1 VPVLLYRILYRGL
14 ECSEMVE
21 LIDFAVITIFA
32 REVLEGSLIIG
43 EFRTIIFRA
52 GGSMSLE
59 DRNKLLSAINW
70 AALWATIVAV
80 LICTAVAIPLAVLSM
95 DFDTRTSTI
104 IEGVSKLVAAVCIL
118 QLSLKLPKWLGIYK
132 SHISQISGSEDSF
145 DLSISSIR
153 FNVAWNIWREVGE
166 CGVFLIPFFL
176 NGEQALAI
184 PLSGLIGSAVGGL
197 AGWGIYYANGK
208 LKNKLYLAI
217 FSAGLLHLLSTGLFM
232 SGCHKFE
239 MVFGSTPVVWQ
250 LEGDFWKADRL
261 PMTIV
266 KPFGYSDTRTTLE
279 IVCFW
284 SWMIFGCLL
293 HYRKWRITKR
303 LQAEAAAKNSPS
315 PSTAEEGAD
324 SDGEMEGGDVDVG
337 DYGSQSFEVCQQSF
351 EVKVAENV

>member
-1 VPVLLYRILYRGL
+1 
-14 ECSEMVE
+14 MVQ

-32 REVLEGSLIIG
+32 REVLEGTLIIG

-52 GGSMSLE
+52 GGALHE
-59 DRNKLLSAINW
+59 DERNKLLSAINW
-70 AALWATIVAV
+70 AAFWAIVLAV
-80 LICTAVAIPLAVLSM
+80 LICAAVAIPLAVLSM
-95 DFDTRTSTI
+95 DFDSRTSSI

-118 QLSLKLPKWLGIYK
+118 QLSLKLPQWLGIYK
-132 SHISQISGSEDSF
+132 SQKSHLSDNQESF
-145 DLSISSIR
+145 NLSIRSIR

-184 PLSGLIGSAVGGL
+184 PLSGLIGSVVGGL
-197 AGWGIYYANGK
+197 AGWGIYYANGR

-217 FSAGLLHLLSTGLFM
+217 FSAGLLHLLSTGLFT

-239 MVFGSTPVVWQ
+239 MVFGSTTVVWR
-250 LEGDFWKADRL
+250 LEGDFWSVDRL

-266 KPFGYSDTRTTLE
+266 KPFGYSDTRTVLE
-279 IVCFW
+279 MACFW
-284 SWMIFGCLL
+284 SWLIFGCLL

-303 LQAEAAAKNSPS
+303 LRRDAAMKNSPT

-324 SDGEMEGGDVDVG
+324 SDGELESGDEPDQNLEVDELRG
-337 DYGSQSFEVCQQSF
+337 IEVT
-351 EVKVAENV
+351 VAENV